1 MKKPTPQTIA
11 TVARY
16 IAALRQDAQAHLD
29 LAHALQPFHDTLIQL
44 ADTPTSDSPTYQQL
58 KFGLADVVTAIID
71 ANHVITATN
80 DELRRATLEYAIAM
94 ENIGPHTP
102 HPRTLA

>member
-16 IAALRQDAQAHLD
+16 IAALRQDAQAHLG
-29 LAHALQPFHDTLIQL
+29 LAHALQPLHDTMVQL
-44 ADTPTSDSPTYQQL
+44 ADTPTNDTPTYQQL
-58 KFGLADVVTAIID
+58 KFSLADVVTAIID
-71 ANHVITATN
+71 ANHVVTAAN

-94 ENIGPHTP
+94 ENIGPDTQ